1 MDVITPFY
9 EGRIEVLV
17 FANCFAD
24 LILENDIDPKA
35 HSKIQMLGN
44 ERHDDGS
51 KEDGCSKHVTAP
63 VTTRSQTAKMKEKD
77 KSTVTDS
84 EKKTTNNTKSTSNNM
99 QGKSNIFGNFS
110 KEAFKQAQD
119 QDRSL
124 SKLKYLADIGMSGY
138 GYEDELLIRKFGEKI
153 NNQTSIVVPKN
164 ATFKVGS

>member
-1 MDVITPFY
+1 MSLHPSMKDV
-9 EGRIEVLV
+9 IEVLV
-17 FANCFAD
+17 FTNFVAD
-24 LILENDIDPKA
+24 LILGNDIDPNA

-51 KEDGCSKHVTAP
+51 EGDGCSKHVTAP
-63 VTTRSQTAKMKEKD
+63 VTTRSQTAKIKDKD

-84 EKKTTNNTKSTSNNM
+84 EKKTTNTTKSTSNNM
-99 QGKSNIFGNFS
+99 QGKSNIFGKFP

-138 GYEDELLIRKFGEKI
+138 GYEDELLIRKFGKKI
-153 NNQTSIVVPKN
+153 TIKP
-164 ATFKVGS
+164 AL